1 MTIWGHVLTKERMKT
16 SILKAAFSDRVDCLS
31 PVLACFPYFI
41 YFLMG
46 SGCFEA
52 MRKLFEHGMI
62 ILGLPKL
69 GSESGANSQMAKQ

>member
-1 MTIWGHVLTKERMKT
+1 MKT
-16 SILKAAFSDRVDCLS
+16 SIIKTALSDHVNCLS

-52 MRKLFEHGMI
+52 MPKLFEHGMI
-62 ILGLPKL
+62 IPGLPKL